1 MFREETSHFYV
12 IDLYYEALLYLMIPL
27 VADRLAW
34 RILSDR
40 NWLVWSGLTV
50 VFSRDL
56 FTGNW
61 MVWGGL
67 VVVWLVESWL
77 AV

>member
-1 MFREETSHFYV
+1 
-12 IDLYYEALLYLMIPL
+12 MIPL